1 MPSLNAWQSGRRKTR
16 IKVISFLMFFC
27 FIFPYTS
34 FVFDSRVYAAG
45 AEAAAVRESLKA
57 NGAVI
62 KIPEK
67 CGIITGCH
75 KSASKYTVVYIQ
87 DLHCNYEVQSNI
99 AAIIRRLAERNQ
111 LRLIGVEG
119 DSEKV
124 DVSLLSAFPIKK
136 VKIDIG
142 QYFMRQG
149 LITGAEYQAGTG
161 DKLLVLEGIE
171 DQVLY
176 QANKKSLLNFLNEE
190 SQGYCEDIRDALVRL
205 KKPLY
210 NMGLAKLDHKREEYD
225 YENVTLENYCDFLL
239 GEARKQGIETVP
251 FTALTLYAVNHQ
263 LPLSTTL
270 DYERLLEDAEALDR
284 GLRRKLYTS
293 PDQRQLD
300 HYLYLLK
307 VMESM
312 VNISATEKD
321 LKYFRTHRKEFSAA
335 AILRFLEEVCY
346 RYVIEPDID
355 AGILRLD
362 EFLAQAA
369 DFYKVADRRSS
380 AFVQNLLS
388 HMQSRGQGLAVLIT
402 GGFHAAHVEQA
413 LRENQVSYI
422 AIKPRITRIDAPNPY
437 FSLIRNKRTSLD
449 LLLARKEKLFAP
461 STGFNRVDFQRH
473 FMLVKEAMLYLFVRL
488 EEKLK
493 GAAALARTE
502 EVNKVYAAALA
513 GSRALMGIL
522 PGSMKMRLEFRE
534 NYSHPG
540 KDIYTFQIKGQ
551 DFYIVLRPAGVITH
565 YPELLIADE
574 VKLENDVVMQ
584 FISSADMEQHSARI
598 LDLSPDKITGRT
610 EKKGTAGM
618 VAYLAN
624 LPMNIRQRV
633 AGWFGAGTGEESVI
647 DLRIE
652 QDDIIQ
658 KALAWSGQQGYSAR
672 VPLVGNYYL
681 EGDLRRIIE
690 LAQEETKAGRP
701 GLEKFVGTPARLALA
716 GMAYHNGRLAFVAGS
731 PAERVLALAKD
742 FWEGENLATEINAG
756 KSLEDLKLG
765 NSPLARLIR
774 AIINKEE
781 IFRLGSQDAGNPE
794 RLMPEFYSALQT
806 GVMQTLVKESKIR
819 LEISGPQFNPW
830 LGFHPGRE
838 QVIAVYQKLI
848 QFASGLGVS
857 THITV
862 PLKDTRFVNLAGEIR
877 KIAKAKGVEKVDEV
891 IPEGI
896 SITGVTIS
904 KILKTIDDW
913 QRLGIEPQPALR
925 ESRFI
930 TGAFNQAESWKAA
943 RFLSSAGGYVT
954 TGISS
959 GLWAGAGFLLGGILN
974 TEAAVRTGV
983 SVVASLMPNK
993 YFAYQVN
1000 MGPRFTSPW
1009 VNSVM
1014 KSDWVG
1020 KNLQSAREWPRA
1032 QAIVILGLLR
1042 VMNLVM
1048 AVDPGAVGDVLT
1060 ILEAMPGEKRKIQIE
1075 IMGEVKTV
1083 SIPAM
1088 IFKQPSLWRRF
1099 QRLPVTPVME
1109 DGTPMQIK
1117 PKQQILTVE
1126 NAA

>member
-1 MPSLNAWQSGRRKTR
+1 MNSSLNAWQNARRKTR
-16 IKVISFLMFFC
+16 IKIISFLMSIC
-27 FIFPYTS
+27 FIFPYTA

-75 KSASKYTVVYIQ
+75 KSTSQYTVVYIQ

-99 AAIIRRLAERNQ
+99 AAIIRLLAERNQ

-124 DVSLLSAFPIKK
+124 DVSLLADFPIKK

-142 QYFMRQG
+142 QYFMRRG

-161 DKLLVLEGIE
+161 DKPLVLEGIE

-176 QANKKSLLNFLNEE
+176 QANKKSLLSFLNEE

-205 KKPLY
+205 KKPVY

-239 GEARKQGIETVP
+239 GEARKLGIETAS
-251 FTALTLYAVNHQ
+251 FKALTLYAVNHQ
-263 LPLSTTL
+263 LPLSATL

-293 PDQRQLD
+293 PDQRRLD

-312 VNISATEKD
+312 VNISATDKD

-335 AILRFLEEVCY
+335 VILRFLEEVCY

-380 AFVQNLLS
+380 AFVRNLLGQ
-388 HMQSRGQGLAVLIT
+388 MQSSRQRLAVLIS
-402 GGFHAAHVEQA
+402 GGFHAAYVEQA

-422 AIKPRITRIDAPNPY
+422 AIKPRLTRTDAPNPY

-449 LLLARKEKLFAP
+449 LLLARKENLFAP
-461 STGFNRVDFQRH
+461 STGFNRADFQRH
-473 FMLVKEAMLYLFVRL
+473 FMLVKEAMLHLFVRL

-502 EVNKVYAAALA
+502 EVNKIYAAALA
-513 GSRALMGIL
+513 GSRALKGSL
-522 PGSMKMRLEFRE
+522 PGIMKMRLEFRE
-534 NYSHPG
+534 IYSNPG
-540 KDIYTFQIKGQ
+540 KEIYTFQIKGQ

-565 YPELLIADE
+565 YSELLITDE
-574 VKLENDVVMQ
+574 VNLGNVVMQ
-584 FISSADMEQHSARI
+584 FISPADMKQHSARI
-598 LDLSPDKITGRT
+598 LDLSPDQITGRA
-610 EKKGTAGM
+610 EKKGLPNVM
-618 VAYLAN
+618 AYLAN

-633 AGWFGAGTGEESVI
+633 TGWFGAGTGEEAVI
-647 DLRIE
+647 DLSIE

-658 KALAWSGQQGYSAR
+658 RALAWSGQQGYSAR
-672 VPLVGNYYL
+672 LPLVGNYHL
-681 EGDLRRIIE
+681 EDDLGSIIE

-701 GLEKFVGTPARLALA
+701 GLEKFVSTPARLALA
-716 GMAYHNGRLAFVAGS
+716 GIAYHNGRLAYVPGA
-731 PAERVLALAKD
+731 PTERVLALAKD
-742 FWEGENLATEINAG
+742 FWEGERLAAEINAG
-756 KSLEDLKLG
+756 KSLKELKLG
-765 NSPLARLIR
+765 NSPLARLVQ
-774 AIINKEE
+774 AINNDEE
-781 IFRLGSQDAGNPE
+781 GFGLGSLDAGNPE
-794 RLMPEFYSALQT
+794 RLMPEFYSNDQVKA
-806 GVMQTLVKESKIR
+806 MQTLVKESNII
-819 LEISGPQFNPW
+819 LEVSGPQFNPW

-848 QFASGLGVS
+848 RFASGLGSS

-862 PLKDTRFVNLAGEIR
+862 LLKNTRFVNMAGEIR
-877 KIAKAKGVEKVDEV
+877 EIAKAKGVEKVDEV

-904 KILKTIDDW
+904 EILKTIDDW
-913 QRLGIEPQPALR
+913 QRLGIEPQPALL

-943 RFLSSAGGYVT
+943 RFLSRAGGSVT

-959 GLWAGAGFLLGGILN
+959 GLWAGMVCLVGGIISVE
-974 TEAAVRTGV
+974 TAVRTGV
-983 SVVASLMPNK
+983 SAASSLMPNK

-1000 MGPRFTSPW
+1000 TGPRFTSPW

-1020 KNLQSAREWPRA
+1020 KNLQSAQEWPRA

-1048 AVDPGAVGDVLT
+1048 AIDSGAVGDVLA
-1060 ILEAMPGEKRKIQIE
+1060 ILEAMPGEKQKMYIE
-1075 IMGEVKTV
+1075 IMGKVRAV
-1083 SIPAM
+1083 SLPAM
-1088 IFKQPSLWRRF
+1088 IFEQPSLLRRIMI
-1099 QRLPVTPVME
+1099 LPITDENGMP
-1109 DGTPMQIK
+1109 PQHK
-1117 PKQQILTVE
+1117 PKQRLAVE